1 MKLLRGNK
9 DTLLSVL
16 EPFLRDPTVNWGR
29 IGSAQQHQQLKTNQ
43 QPSKAGHL
51 VSEVDNVEAE
61 EYLMKITKRLDGV
74 YNISHPRAYEIFRQY
89 RSRKEA
95 MPVRGVGATVEE
107 SLPLS
112 VQGQVQRLIEE
123 ATDNANLAQMY
134 FGWTPWL

>member
-1 MKLLRGNK
+1 MKLLRSNK

-29 IGSAQQHQQLKTNQ
+29 IGRTQQHQSLK
-43 QPSKAGHL
+43 PSAAKPS
-51 VSEVDNVEAE
+51 VNETDNLEAE
-61 EYLMKITKRLDGV
+61 ELLLKITLRLDGV
-74 YNISHPRAYEIFRQY
+74 YNIVHPRHAEIIRHYKQ
-89 RSRKEA
+89 RKDPA
-95 MPVRGVGATVEE
+95 PVRGLGATIEE

-123 ATDNANLAQMY
+123 AVDDTNLVQMY